1 MFTFLGRFTFRR
13 RWVVLVG
20 TVVFMTA
27 ALVTGLSVFDK
38 LGSGGF
44 EDPNAESTQ
53 ATEIL
58 ADRFEAGSPNLVLLV
73 TAPDGDVDGS
83 SAVQAGTELTDAL
96 IDEPGVEQVT
106 SYWGALEDGGGSPEL
121 RSTDGDTGLVLV
133 RLSGTENEADVVSTR
148 LQEAYEGSAGDL
160 EVQIGGPGV
169 GLGETIGEDLARAEA
184 IAIPI
189 TLLLL
194 LLVFGGV
201 IAALL
206 PLAVGM
212 LAIMGTFLALFLIA
226 SATDVSIFSINL
238 ATALGLGLA
247 IDYSLLVVSR
257 FREEFAKDSDTQ
269 AAVARTMQ
277 TAGRTVAFS
286 AITVAVSLSA
296 LLIFPLYFLRSFAYA
311 GISVVAI
318 AALAALFTLPA
329 LLSVLGPR
337 VNKFAV
343 RRKPKASNEAGAS
356 SGFWYSLSHTVMRRP
371 ILTGLPVVV
380 LLAALALPFLG
391 VSFSL
396 PDDRALPTYSTARI
410 VGDSLRNDFDDT
422 GATSFPV
429 VLPEATDEQTT
440 AMAELISDI
449 PEVNQVETST
459 GTFAGGARTTEPGPP
474 SARFSDG
481 SGSYLTVFSSAEP
494 VSPEGEALVNQ
505 IRALDADVPF
515 LVSGAAAQL
524 VDSKTAIFGLVPLA
538 LGIIALATFIL
549 LFLMTGSV
557 LVPIKAI
564 VLNVLSLGATFGAM
578 VWVFQNGNGAE
589 LLNFTSTGTLD
600 TSIPVLMFC
609 IAFGLSMDYEVFLL
623 SRIKEEHDRTGDTRA
638 AVAVGLQ
645 KTGKIM
651 TAAAGVLAVTF
662 IAFSTSQV
670 TFIKMMGLGLT
681 IAILMDA
688 TLVRG
693 VLVPAFMRLAGEAN
707 WWAPPFMRK
716 LHNRFGLS
724 ESESPAPQPVPE
736 RMSV

>member
-20 TVVFMTA
+20 TVVFMA
-27 ALVTGLSVFDK
+27 AAVVTGLSVFDK

-83 SAVQAGTELTDAL
+83 SAVQDGTELTDAL

-106 SYWGALEDGGGSPEL
+106 SYWGAREDGGGSPGL
-121 RSTDGDTGLVLV
+121 RSTDGDKGLVLV

-148 LQEAYEGSAGDL
+148 LQETYDGSAGDL

-212 LAIMGTFLALFLIA
+212 LAIMGTFLALFVIA

-337 VNKFAV
+337 VNKFSV
-343 RRKPKASNEAGAS
+343 GRKGKQGKEKAND

-396 PDDRALPTYSTARI
+396 PDDRALPTDSTARI

-429 VLPEATDEQTT
+429 VLPEATDEQTR

-515 LVSGAAAQL
+515 LVSGSAAQL
-524 VDSKTAIFGLVPLA
+524 VDSKAAIFGLVPLA

-557 LVPIKAI
+557 LVPLKAI

-724 ESESPAPQPVPE
+724 ESESPAPQPAPE
-736 RMSV
+736 RVSV

>member
-396 PDDRALPTYSTARI
+396 PDDRALPTDSTARI

>member
-1 MFTFLGRFTFRR
+1 MFSFLGRFAYRR
-13 RWVVLVG
+13 RWFVLAG
-20 TVVFMTA
+20 TVIFLA
-27 ALVTGLSVFDK
+27 AAVVTGLSVFDK

-44 EDPNAESTQ
+44 EDPKAESTQ
-53 ATEIL
+53 AAELL

-73 TAPDGDVDGS
+73 TAPDGDVDAS
-83 SAVQAGTELTDAL
+83 SAEQDGTELTEAL

-106 SYWGALEDGGGSPEL
+106 SYWGAQEDGGGSPGL
-121 RSTDGDTGLVLV
+121 RSTDGDKGLVLI
-133 RLSGTENEADVVSTR
+133 RLSGTETEADVVSTR
-148 LQEAYEGSAGDL
+148 LQETYDGSVGDL
-160 EVQIGGPGV
+160 QVQIGGPGV
-169 GLGETIGEDLARAEA
+169 GLGETIGGDLVRAEA

-189 TLLLL
+189 TLVLL

-201 IAALL
+201 VAALL

-212 LAIMGTFLALFLIA
+212 LAIMGTFLALYVIA
-226 SATDVSIFSINL
+226 SATDVSVFSINL

-257 FREEFAKDSDTQ
+257 YREEFAKDSDTQ

-343 RRKPKASNEAGAS
+343 RRKPKPGKEKAED

-371 ILTGLPVVV
+371 ILTGLPVVI
-380 LLAALALPFLG
+380 LLIGLALPFLG
-391 VSFSL
+391 VNFSL
-396 PDDRALPTYSTARI
+396 PDDRALPTDNTARI

-429 VLPEATDEQTT
+429 VLPNATDDQTT
-440 AMAELISDI
+440 ALAELISDI

-459 GTFAGGARTTEPGPP
+459 GTFADGAQTADPGPP
-474 SARFSDG
+474 SAKFSDE
-481 SGSYLTVFSSAEP
+481 SGSYLTVFSDVEP
-494 VSPEGEALVNQ
+494 VSPEGEQLAGQ
-505 IRALDADVPF
+505 IRSLDTEVPF
-515 LVSGAAAQL
+515 LVTGAAAQL

-538 LGIIALATFIL
+538 LGIIAAATFVL

-589 LLNFTSTGTLD
+589 LLNFTPTGTLD
-600 TSIPVLMFC
+600 TSVPVLMFC

-623 SRIKEEHDRTGDTRA
+623 SRIKEEHDRTGDTRT
-638 AVAVGLQ
+638 AVAIGLQ
-645 KTGKIM
+645 KTGRIM

-662 IAFSTSQV
+662 IAFSTSSV
-670 TFIKMMGLGLT
+670 TFIKLMGLGLT

-707 WWAPPFMRK
+707 WWAPPFLRQ
-716 LHNRFGLS
+716 LHNRFGIS
-724 ESESPAPQPVPE
+724 ESEPPRSQPMRDRV
-736 RMSV
+736 SA